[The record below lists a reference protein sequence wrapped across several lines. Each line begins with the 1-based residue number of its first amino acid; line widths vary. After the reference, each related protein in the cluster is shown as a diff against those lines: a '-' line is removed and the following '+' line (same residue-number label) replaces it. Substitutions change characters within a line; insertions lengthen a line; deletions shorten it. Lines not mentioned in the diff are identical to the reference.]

1 MLKNEVAI
9 IGAGL
14 GGTTV
19 AYGFQQKN
27 YNTALI
33 NGSLQ
38 DNKTLPDAK
47 NVMVLEGY
55 NGLAGDRAL
64 AYEALKDNKPI
75 IKKLLEIKEK
85 IIVCIASGGGT
96 TGSGVIPHICNIL
109 SSKGKIVIAVVLM
122 PRKDESIQK
131 RLNAYNTAKELMEIE
146 EIGAIIFVNNEA
158 YSELGKIN
166 AVLINMLD
174 SFFSDN
180 SSSSGSNF
188 DDSEKIKMLKDRGA
202 FVISVLSD
210 KNAEGEKVTTQNM
223 INALTAK
230 NIFLPINN
238 DGIVGNIGIVNQG
251 KNNIDEHE
259 IEKAIGVPENVFIG
273 HNGAVNIA
281 CASGLSFPVEYISKI
296 GKEALE
302 EQKERLEKRNGFSL
316 LDDLEEIPQP
326 EQPVKK
332 KNKRSQVSF
341 DLLHDLD

>member
-19 AYGFQQKN
+19 AYGFQQRN
-27 YNTALI
+27 YNAALI
-33 NGSLQ
+33 NGSTQ
-38 DNKTLPDAK
+38 DNETLPDAK

-55 NGLAGDRAL
+55 DGLAGDRGL
-64 AYEALKDNKPI
+64 AFNALKDNNVI
-75 IKKLLEIKEK
+75 IKKILDIKEK
-85 IIVCIASGGGT
+85 IVVCIASGGGT
-96 TGSGVIPHICNIL
+96 TGSGVIPHICTLL
-109 SSKGKIVIAVVLM
+109 SEEKIVVAVLLM

-131 RLNAYNTAKELMEIE
+131 RLNAYNTAKELMKIE
-146 EIGAIIFVNNEA
+146 DMGAIIFVNNEA
-158 YSELGKIN
+158 YSDLGKIN

-202 FVISVLSD
+202 FLLSVLSD
-210 KNAEGEKVTTQNM
+210 KNAEGEKVTTQSM
-223 INALTAK
+223 VNALTAK

-251 KNNIDEHE
+251 KNNINEHE
-259 IEKAIGVPENVFIG
+259 IEKAIGTPENVFIG

-281 CASGLSFPVEYISKI
+281 CASGLSFPTEYISKL
-296 GKEALE
+296 GKDALQ
-302 EQKERLEKRNGFSL
+302 EQKKRLEKRKGFSL
-316 LDDLEEIPQP
+316 LDVWRKFRNQNS
-326 EQPVKK
+326 QRKRVKIK
-332 KNKRSQVSF
+332 EHQ
-341 DLLHDLD
+341 

>member
-19 AYGFQQKN
+19 AYGFQQRN
-27 YNTALI
+27 YNAALI
-33 NGSLQ
+33 NGSTQ
-38 DNKTLPDAK
+38 DNETLPDAK

-55 NGLAGDRAL
+55 DGLAGDRGL
-64 AYEALKDNKPI
+64 AFNALKDNNVI
-75 IKKLLEIKEK
+75 IKKILDIKEK
-85 IIVCIASGGGT
+85 IVVCIASGGGT
-96 TGSGVIPHICNIL
+96 TGSGVIPHICTLL
-109 SSKGKIVIAVVLM
+109 SEEKIVVAVLLM

-131 RLNAYNTAKELMEIE
+131 RLNAYNTAKELMKIE
-146 EIGAIIFVNNEA
+146 DMGAIIFVNNEA
-158 YSELGKIN
+158 YSDLGKIN

-202 FVISVLSD
+202 FLLSVLSD
-210 KNAEGEKVTTQNM
+210 KNAEGEKVTTQSM
-223 INALTAK
+223 VNALTAK

-251 KNNIDEHE
+251 KNNINEHE
-259 IEKAIGVPENVFIG
+259 IEKAIGTPENVFIG

-281 CASGLSFPVEYISKI
+281 CASGLSFPTEYISKL
-296 GKEALE
+296 GKDALQ
-302 EQKERLEKRNGFSL
+302 EQKKRLEKRKGFSL

-326 EQPVKK
+326 EQPEKK
-332 KNKRSQVSF
+332 SKNKRTSMSF
-341 DLLHDLD
+341 ELLQNL